1 MKREKWVLAS
11 GSPRRIEMFEAH
23 GLNARVM
30 PADVEETLREGIRA
44 KDAVMF
50 LALKK
55 ALYTEKKLLEGK
67 DGEFAS
73 LFEDRPPVIVAADTV
88 VAFREEILGKPADL
102 EDAYRMLTEM
112 NGKTHQVYTGVAI
125 VRAGT
130 FEKKVFADCSEV
142 EFMDVPEEE
151 IRAYVDSGEP
161 MDKAGS
167 YAIQGTYGKYVKEF
181 RGSKANII
189 GFPWERF
196 EEEIKDWK

>member
-1 MKREKWVLAS
+1 
-11 GSPRRIEMFEAH
+11 
-23 GLNARVM
+23 
-30 PADVEETLREGIRA
+30 
-44 KDAVMF
+44 MF

-67 DGEFAS
+67 DGEFAE

-181 RGSKANII
+181 RGSKTNII

-196 EEEIKDWK
+196 EKEMSK